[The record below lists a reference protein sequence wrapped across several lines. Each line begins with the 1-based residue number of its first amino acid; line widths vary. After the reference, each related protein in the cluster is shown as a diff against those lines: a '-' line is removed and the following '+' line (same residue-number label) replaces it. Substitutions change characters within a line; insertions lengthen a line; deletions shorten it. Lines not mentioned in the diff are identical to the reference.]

1 MITPKVP
8 PKQSRST
15 RKFLFTVLVFDSLM
29 RLTPPLSIFALSTVA
44 VAAYK
49 VSPERARTKIKS
61 AMFDIRKSISSWI
74 KPEEQEEELVDEY
87 EFNEHGSIEQDAKKN
102 MEEREADDKSYP
114 PETIETYPVAP
125 LLTPLTNDVS
135 GTSALLTF

>member
-15 RKFLFTVLVFDSLM
+15 RKFLFTILVFDSLM

-49 VSPERARTKIKS
+49 VSPDRAKTKIKS

-87 EFNEHGSIEQDAKKN
+87 EFNEHGSVEQDAKKN
-102 MEEREADDKSYP
+102 MEQREADDKNYP
-114 PETIETYPVAP
+114 PETE
-125 LLTPLTNDVS
+125 
-135 GTSALLTF
+135 

>member
-49 VSPERARTKIKS
+49 VSPTRAKRKIKS
-61 AMFDIRKSISSWI
+61 ASIDIRQKLSDWI
-74 KPEEQEEELVDEY
+74 KPDADEDIKEVDEFIY
-87 EFNEHGSIEQDAKKN
+87 NDNDPIVQDAKKN
-102 MEEREADDKSYP
+102 MEEREKDDKNYP
-114 PETIETYPVAP
+114 PEI
-125 LLTPLTNDVS
+125 D
-135 GTSALLTF
+135 

>member
-8 PKQSRST
+8 PKQSRFT

-49 VSPERARTKIKS
+49 VSPDRAKTKIKS
-61 AMFDIRKSISSWI
+61 AMFDIRKSISTWI

-87 EFNEHGSIEQDAKKN
+87 EFNEHGSVEQDAKKN

-114 PETIETYPVAP
+114 PETI
-125 LLTPLTNDVS
+125 
-135 GTSALLTF
+135 